1 MLDLVRMDLT
11 RMRKMTAFIAL
22 PIIIV
27 AILFLEVFSASQIY
41 SNGMKQSASIDAFK
55 EFAELMPSNIFAL
68 FLVIFTVLFSCA
80 DYTSGFIKTI
90 SGQVSVR
97 SKLVASKLVTLFVFE
112 LYFIAVC
119 FTAFTL
125 LSFVFFDTVTFGDA
139 AGFFGYMAVQLIMH
153 YCLMCFCAM
162 VTLVARTTALGMVV
176 ALMTV
181 LGFVD
186 MIVALITHLINITFD
201 TEFNFVK
208 YLIMDNIIRVEY
220 NTADIGEPLLI
231 CCVTAVIAIFLSV
244 LSTEKRDVI

>member
-1 MLDLVRMDLT
+1 MLDLIRMDLT
-11 RMRKMTAFIAL
+11 RMRKMTSFIVL
-22 PIIIV
+22 PVIIIL
-27 AILFLEVFSASQIY
+27 ILWLEVYTASH
-41 SNGMKQSASIDAFK
+41 ALWSIDAG
-55 EFAELMPSNIFAL
+55 ETSVYVLRDFAELMPSNIFAL

-119 FTAFTL
+119 FTAFAL
-125 LSFVFFDTVTFGDA
+125 FSLMYFDTVTFGDA
-139 AGFFGYMAVQLIMH
+139 AEFFGYMAVQLIMH

-162 VTLVARTTALGMVV
+162 ITMVARTTALGMVV

-186 MIVALITHLINITFD
+186 MIVGLISQLINLALD
-201 TEFNFVK
+201 TKINLVK
-208 YLIMDNIIRVEY
+208 YLLMDNIFKVEY

-244 LSTEKRDVI
+244 ISTEKRDVI